1 VDCYYTQQVITRT
14 KELVVNYEAMH
25 PYLDWNLNVMSSQD
39 RENTRVH
46 GSCELMARSRRQMSR
61 PKSITVISL
70 AMILIGA
77 TYAGMAAI
85 FIANQDLAL
94 NYLAPMLDD
103 LEEVSS
109 NELLITVLGT
119 EISVAILGAIGIIL
133 GLAILRGRNWA
144 RVGSMI
150 YNGFMVLSSISAFAS
165 NDVVPD
171 SYLAIVSLILLVLLF
186 RGETKEY
193 FQESRILNQ

>member
-1 VDCYYTQQVITRT
+1 
-14 KELVVNYEAMH
+14 MH